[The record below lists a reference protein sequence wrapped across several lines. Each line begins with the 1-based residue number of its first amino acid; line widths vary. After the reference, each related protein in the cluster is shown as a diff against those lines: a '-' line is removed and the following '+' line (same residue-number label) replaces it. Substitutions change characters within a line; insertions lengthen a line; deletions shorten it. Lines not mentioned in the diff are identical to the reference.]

1 MASCLAFLAMFPEH
15 QKKVYDELFE
25 IFGDSDRDPTLDDL
39 KKMVYLEMCLK
50 EALRHCAPAAITRRL
65 SSDIQIGW
73 TTIIHLK
80 FSVINN
86 RPIGIAVADKRPGIQ
101 LLLRSRGSVN
111 LVTLR
116 YRLESRNAHG
126 ECEILYGEDL
136 DTTVYEAAS
145 KGVPS
150 RSPWVEFTIYRVLE
164 DDDRHLIPIGHRGSG
179 SDEYRRNNHLPYIP
193 ENTLVSYEKAYKSG
207 SSWVELD
214 LMISSDN
221 KIVVTHNFKID
232 NTPVWN
238 MTYDQ
243 FKARTSSPIL
253 FEELFWKLDAK
264 INLDLDIKYPSI
276 DEIEEQNLGTP
287 PNLEH
292 YMDLILDTIRR
303 RKNRDLILSSFEPD
317 AVAYLKRTAPDLNV
331 FFLTEALPDKFTDS
345 RRNSF
350 ANGIRFCIEN
360 DLQGIGTDSEVISA
374 NPVNEVAMVHG
385 AGLQLVVYFWR
396 ANFRKTNYVDEIIK
410 FECAGVDGVITDD
423 IPMVRRIIG
432 NTKNS
437 HSSVEVSRGGWTT
450 PRRRLKKDKTWSLR
464 YFALRATLN
473 RKMANFRFV
482 QLSTL
487 FGPMMMG
494 KVSRKVMNICYWIM
508 GRRLAVTQF
517 ASNITEGMKF

>member
-1 MASCLAFLAMFPEH
+1 MLFVLQVARVLPALIFNGSFIKILTTEGNNPLMLETDEIAKIRVPDFYAILTFTYRGREVSYPIIRLLERPRVQFTPFP
-15 QKKVYDELFE
+15 
-25 IFGDSDRDPTLDDL
+25 
-39 KKMVYLEMCLK
+39 
-50 EALRHCAPAAITRRL
+50 LR
-65 SSDIQIGW
+65 
-73 TTIIHLK
+73 
-80 FSVINN
+80 
-86 RPIGIAVADKRPGIQ
+86 
-101 LLLRSRGSVN
+101 
-111 LVTLR
+111 
-116 YRLESRNAHG
+116 
-126 ECEILYGEDL
+126 
-136 DTTVYEAAS
+136 
-145 KGVPS
+145 
-150 RSPWVEFTIYRVLE
+150 VEFTIYRVLE

-179 SDEYRRNNHLPYIP
+179 SDEYRRNNRLPYIP

-214 LMISSDN
+214 LMITSDN

-432 NTKNS
+432 NTKYCLY
-437 HSSVEVSRGGWTT
+437 SR
-450 PRRRLKKDKTWSLR
+450 PNKTDNLADQLQSFSL
-464 YFALRATLN
+464 
-473 RKMANFRFV
+473 
-482 QLSTL
+482 S
-487 FGPMMMG
+487 
-494 KVSRKVMNICYWIM
+494 
-508 GRRLAVTQF
+508 
-517 ASNITEGMKF
+517 